1 MAEAAVVEA
10 PNSLDTFNEKQRG
23 EWLRNGTRQPKD
35 EAEPAPAKEV
45 ESEPEKEAEAIAPAP
60 DTGNQQESKPKGR
73 ADQRIQEL
81 LKERKELRA
90 RVEAAEKKAEKPAE
104 PAPAAAAKP
113 TAAAEPTDGRPVA
126 PDASKWTG
134 TWEELQAAQLRYIED
149 LTDWKLKQPDRDRAA
164 AEKTAAE
171 ANERAI
177 FDQWKERREAAVA
190 ADPEYADAQD
200 IVGRFVTAKRCDSLI
215 IESEV
220 GPEIVM
226 HLYRL
231 PKEEQERV
239 SKLSPSRLAREIVLI
254 EHKLLALADE
264 EKPSSAPATPQPRK
278 TSAAAKPATELSG
291 TRANNV
297 VDEEAAA
304 IASGNSAEYMRLA
317 NLRDLKKRK

>member
-1 MAEAAVVEA
+1 
-10 PNSLDTFNEKQRG
+10 
-23 EWLRNGTRQPKD
+23 
-35 EAEPAPAKEV
+35 
-45 ESEPEKEAEAIAPAP
+45 
-60 DTGNQQESKPKGR
+60 
-73 ADQRIQEL
+73 
-81 LKERKELRA
+81 
-90 RVEAAEKKAEKPAE
+90 
-104 PAPAAAAKP
+104 
-113 TAAAEPTDGRPVA
+113 VA

>member
-10 PNSLDTFNEKQRG
+10 PNALDSFNEKERG
-23 EWLRNGTRQPKD
+23 DWLRNGTPQPKD
-35 EAEPAPAKEV
+35 EAESAPAQEV
-45 ESEPEKEAEAIAPAP
+45 ESEPEAQAEPIAPAP
-60 DTGNQQESKPKGR
+60 DTGSSQEPKKGR

-81 LKERKELRA
+81 LRERAELRGKLD
-90 RVEAAEKKAEKPAE
+90 AAEKKAAGKPAE
-104 PAPAAAAKP
+104 SAPATEAKPASVAAAAV
-113 TAAAEPTDGRPVA
+113 DGAPVP
-126 PDASKWTG
+126 PDPETWTG
-134 TWEELQAAQLRYIED
+134 TWEALEKAKIKYFED
-149 LTDWKLKQPDRDRAA
+149 LTDWKLKQPERDRAA
-164 AEKTAAE
+164 AAKAATE
-171 ANERAI
+171 ADERAI
-177 FDQWKERREAAVA
+177 FDQWKERREAAA
-190 ADPEYADAQD
+190 AAEPEYADAQD
-200 IVGRFVTAKRCDSLI
+200 IVGRFLTAKRCDSLI

-254 EHKLLALADE
+254 EHKLLAKPE
-264 EKPSSAPATPQPRK
+264 EEIPAAAAPQPRK
-278 TSAAAKPATELSG
+278 TSAAARPPTELSG

-297 VDEEAAA
+297 VDDEAAA